1 MKRILIVA
9 GICLVPAVA
18 LAQDAATITPE
29 QISGAYDW
37 VCSNRSS
44 IEPIIETIAG
54 LGILSVPL
62 HLVGI
67 WMKKSSITKATPWLY
82 KLFTIIR
89 AMNGDVKPPPATIVQ
104 NASDVLQQ
112 SPSVVAQTGA
122 SPALLAA
129 AAQVLK
135 TDAAA
140 KAA

>member
-1 MKRILIVA
+1 
-9 GICLVPAVA
+9 
-18 LAQDAATITPE
+18 
-29 QISGAYDW
+29 
-37 VCSNRSS
+37 
-44 IEPIIETIAG
+44 
-54 LGILSVPL
+54 
-62 HLVGI
+62 
-67 WMKKSSITKATPWLY
+67 
-82 KLFTIIR
+82 
-89 AMNGDVKPPPATIVQ
+89 VKPPPATIVQ